1 MKLFENKFCSILEA
15 DEDTQPVA
23 PADDKQALAQTL
35 QSATP
40 SDFDV
45 QAGER
50 QKRVDQEKINQVSK
64 LKEWVSKIDEF
75 INYLNG
81 TEPTSIQVQLHSAPC
96 ETIFEDIARSEKKK
110 ISRLA
115 AELSSLS
122 ESLKGYLIS
131 SNDR

>member
-1 MKLFENKFCSILEA
+1 MKLFENKFCTLLEA
-15 DEDTQPVA
+15 DDDAQPVA
-23 PADDKQALAQTL
+23 PLDDKQAMAQTL

-45 QAGER
+45 QGGER
-50 QKRVDQEKINQVSK
+50 QKRIDQEKINQVSK
-64 LKEWVSKIDEF
+64 LKEWVLKIDEF

-81 TEPTSIQVQLHSAPC
+81 TEPNSIQVQLHSAPC